1 MQAPTVASDL
11 LIHLAKVCGP
21 CEHCEGGCPCMED
34 EQRVRLPEDLLE
46 QAGIPRNARLD
57 AMVGDG
63 EVVLAATESFDLR
76 DVSPEM
82 KLLFQQTNIC
92 LDELDGIL
100 AGGSVIYG
108 G

>member
-1 MQAPTVASDL
+1 
-11 LIHLAKVCGP
+11 
-21 CEHCEGGCPCMED
+21 
-34 EQRVRLPEDLLE
+34 
-46 QAGIPRNARLD
+46 
-57 AMVGDG
+57 MVGDG

-82 KLLFQQTNIC
+82 KLLFRQTNIC